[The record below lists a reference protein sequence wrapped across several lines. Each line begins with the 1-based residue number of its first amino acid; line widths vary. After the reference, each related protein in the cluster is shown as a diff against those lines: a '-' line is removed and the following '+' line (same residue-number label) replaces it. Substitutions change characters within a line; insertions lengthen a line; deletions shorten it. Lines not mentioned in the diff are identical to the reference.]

1 MHLSGMRPLESVLKE
16 LQLYPYE
23 YWAKQVPKLTAD
35 QQVNTTVTY

>member
-1 MHLSGMRPLESVLKE
+1 MRPLESVLKE

-35 QQVNTTVTY
+35 QQVNATVTY